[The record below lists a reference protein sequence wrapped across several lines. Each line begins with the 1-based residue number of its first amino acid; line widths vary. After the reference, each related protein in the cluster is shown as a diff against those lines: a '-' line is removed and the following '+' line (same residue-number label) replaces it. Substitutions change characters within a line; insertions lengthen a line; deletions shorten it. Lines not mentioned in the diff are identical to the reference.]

1 MAELSSRGKGT
12 KLAWIV
18 SCRRSF
24 SPHEGP
30 ECQHHSLLSQ
40 LSLSFTGQIFHMY
53 LVHALRRIWKPSNK
67 LWCAELLPEELSR
80 CHPSDG
86 RVSLHGKLCLSCL
99 WFELFQI
106 QTKLP
111 QLFFK
116 IVLKMQYLEASIK
129 AKAYM
134 GFLLWVEILRKSCPV
149 YPKSTST
156 SIPRLS
162 LDSSGLVCLP
172 QDWWWLFVFLRHRY
186 VTQQIPVLGLSL
198 PSHVFSYAQGSLWGN
213 AAKWYYL
220 PWAGCCRLN
229 KIILYIAQHRAHRD
243 QVLPHQ
249 GWVN

>member
-1 MAELSSRGKGT
+1 MKQSINNPRTAIFAWWTWMVCMVAVFLVTQEARSSLRHGRAFLQGKGD
-12 KLAWIV
+12 KAGLDSLLQEIL
-18 SCRRSF
+18 

-30 ECQHHSLLSQ
+30 ECQRHSLLSQ

-116 IVLKMQYLEASIK
+116 IVLKMQCLEASIQ

-149 YPKSTST
+149 YPKSTSA

-162 LDSSGLVCLP
+162 LDSLGLVCLP

-198 PSHVFSYAQGSLWGN
+198 PSRVFLCSGLLVR
-213 AAKWYYL
+213 K
-220 PWAGCCRLN
+220 CC
-229 KIILYIAQHRAHRD
+229 
-243 QVLPHQ
+243 
-249 GWVN
+249 